1 MSALA
6 GFEIAFHGGPLNG
19 CLRHVD
25 CLPYELATPVA
36 MPIPRST
43 DRGSCTSE
51 GDSQPVAIYQLKND
65 NGDWR
70 YVYLWT
76 TTAAALGVE
85 QSYQSEAEGLLETE
99 LETCC

>member
-1 MSALA
+1 MSALP
-6 GFEIAFHGGPLNG
+6 GFEIAFRGGPLHG
-19 CLRHVD
+19 CLRHVE

-36 MPIPRST
+36 MPIPHT
-43 DRGSCTSE
+43 GDRRACTWE

-85 QSYQSEAEGLLETE
+85 QSFESQPEGSLQAE